1 MNPRRLSGSWLNT
14 TYANENMHMQTQSKL
29 PVSIK
34 PLACR
39 HWRSR
44 EGVAL
49 AARYLF
55 LLLLL
60 SSLLV
65 KQLDEVGASGCRAG
79 TAVMSG
85 LFQSERVGARLG
97 VVQTPGFN

>member
-1 MNPRRLSGSWLNT
+1 
-14 TYANENMHMQTQSKL
+14 MQTQSKL
-29 PVSIK
+29 LAPMK
-34 PLACR
+34 PLACQR
-39 HWRSR
+39 RRSR
-44 EGVAL
+44 EGFAL

-55 LLLLL
+55 LLLHF

-65 KQLDEVGASGCRAG
+65 ERLDEVGASGYRAG